1 MEYVLLYF
9 MQVTPATNL
18 YTIETADMYMTQT
31 ECLKQAEEF
40 NSLPKETDA
49 FLFATCMP
57 LTKYVQTKLKK
68 KSFPME

>member
-9 MQVTPATNL
+9 MQVTPAANL

-31 ECLKQAEEF
+31 ECFKQAEEF
-40 NSLPKETDA
+40 NSLQKEADA

-57 LTKYVQTKLKK
+57 LTKHVPTKLEKK
-68 KSFPME
+68 